1 MKSRSLAGW
10 ILGCVALVAV
20 ASAAPSDD
28 PADWATTL
36 RVKLAL
42 LEELGTDSLRIDV
55 DTNGGAVELGGT
67 VRKRETMELAATVAK
82 SVDGV
87 SELESNL
94 RLESGKP
101 SGAEGAV
108 AEAEAEVEDAIL
120 ETRIRLALL
129 DELGAEGFQVGTEAA
144 SGVVTLEFERAW
156 SSVQKQK
163 AIAAARG
170 VGGVNKVISVDK
182 KS

>member
-1 MKSRSLAGW
+1 MQRRSLASW
-10 ILGCVALVAV
+10 VLGVLLLGAEAF
-20 ASAAPSDD
+20 AAPSDD

-36 RVKLAL
+36 KVKLAL

-55 DTNGGAVELGGT
+55 DADGGAVTLDGT
-67 VRKRETMELAATVAK
+67 VRKRETVELASTVAK
-82 SVDGV
+82 SVEGV
-87 SELESNL
+87 ASLRSDLELEAAKGSD
-94 RLESGKP
+94 
-101 SGAEGAV
+101 AEGAV
-108 AEAEAEVEDAIL
+108 AEAEAEVKDAIL

-129 DELGAEGFQVGTEAA
+129 DELGADGFKIGTEAA
-144 SGVVTLEFERAW
+144 SGVVTLEFEPAW